1 MNENNPAYQMS
12 LVSRECLKTK
22 DKARW
27 LGMWAE
33 DGIIEDPIGP
43 TMLDPDGKGHAT
55 PEAREAFYDRNIA
68 NADIEYIIHETYT
81 SHLECANIVT
91 LNVLMTIDGKKYS
104 QQVNGVFTYACNEA
118 GKLTALRGYWEFD
131 EGAATL
137 KEVDVA

>member
-1 MNENNPAYQMS
+1 MNENNVAYQMS
-12 LVSRECLKTK
+12 LKSREFLNTR
-22 DKARW
+22 DKEGW

-33 DGIIEDPIGP
+33 DAIIEDPIGP
-43 TMLDPDGKGHAT
+43 TVLDPDGQGHST
-55 PEAREAFYDRNIA
+55 PEEREAFYDRNIA
-68 NADIEYIIHETYT
+68 NADIEYIIHDTYT

-91 LNVLMTIDGKKYS
+91 LNVLMNIGGKKYS
-104 QQVNGVFTYACNEA
+104 QQVNGVFCYACNEQ

>member
-1 MNENNPAYQMS
+1 MNKDNVAYQMS

-22 DKARW
+22 DKERW
-27 LGMWAE
+27 LGMFAE

-43 TMLDPDGKGHAT
+43 TPLDPDGQGHNT

-68 NADIEYIIHETYT
+68 NANIEYIIHDTYT
-81 SHLECANIVT
+81 SHRECANIVT
-91 LNVLMTIDGKKYS
+91 LNVLMEINGKKYS

-137 KEVDVA
+137 KEVDAA

>member
-1 MNENNPAYQMS
+1 MNKDNVAYQMS

-27 LGMWAE
+27 LGMFAE

-43 TMLDPDGKGHAT
+43 TMLDPDGQGHAT

-68 NADIEYIIHETYT
+68 NADIEYIIHDTYT
-81 SHLECANIVT
+81 SHRECANIVT
-91 LNVLMTIDGKKYS
+91 LNVLMDINGKKYS
-104 QQVNGVFTYACNEA
+104 QQVNGVFTYACNEE
-118 GKLTALRGYWEFD
+118 GKLTALRGFWEFE

>member
-1 MNENNPAYQMS
+1 MNKDNPAYQMS
-12 LVSRECLKTK
+12 LRSRECLNTK

-27 LGMWAE
+27 LAMWAE

-43 TMLDPDGKGHAT
+43 TVLDPEGTGHST

-68 NADIEYIIHETYT
+68 NADIEYIIHDTYT
-81 SHLECANIVT
+81 AHLECANIVT
-91 LNVLMTIDGKKYS
+91 LNVLMNIGDKRYS
-104 QQVNGVFTYACNEA
+104 QRVDGVFCYSCNEE

>member
-1 MNENNPAYQMS
+1 MNDNNVAYQMS

-43 TMLDPDGKGHAT
+43 SPLDPEGTGHAT

-68 NADIEYIIHETYT
+68 NSDIEYIIHQTYT
-81 SHLECANIVT
+81 SHLECANVVT
-91 LNVLMTIDGKKYS
+91 LNVLMTLDGKQYS
-104 QQVNGVFTYACNEA
+104 QQVNGVFTYACNA
-118 GKLTALRGYWEFD
+118 QGKLKSLRGYWEFD
-131 EGAATL
+131 EGVGTL
-137 KEVDVA
+137 REVDGA

>member
-1 MNENNPAYQMS
+1 MNKDNVAYQMS

-22 DKARW
+22 DKERW

-43 TMLDPDGKGHAT
+43 TMLDPDGKGHST

-68 NADIEYIIHETYT
+68 NSDIEYIIHETYT

-91 LNVLMTIDGKKYS
+91 LNVLLNIDGKKYS
-104 QQVNGVFTYACNEA
+104 QQVNGVFTYACNEE
-118 GKLTALRGYWEFD
+118 GKLKALRGYWEFD

-137 KEVDVA
+137 KEIDAA